1 MPPDEPS
8 SLSVKLAESL
18 VLLEFLAD
26 LYPAA
31 ALMPTDPVMR
41 AQARFFVNTFETR
54 VYPDAFVEFFFRA
67 APRATLLDALA
78 ALQALLP
85 PLPDGPEGEGDKSGE
100 SEGEGEGPFAVG
112 HWSIADMAVAPFL
125 ARIWMFLAHDMG
137 KNSLEDGRAALAE
150 LREGSRFARLRRY
163 VEDVRARPSFR
174 ETWDEGTQLGIWA
187 QVKMMDRS
195 CSEHI

>member
-8 SLSVKLAESL
+8 PLSVKLAESL

-31 ALMPTDPVMR
+31 ALMPTDPVLR
-41 AQARFFVNTFETR
+41 ARARFFVNTFETR
-54 VYPDAFVEFFFRA
+54 VYPDAFLDFFFRA

-100 SEGEGEGPFAVG
+100 GEGGGRGPFAVG
-112 HWSIADMAVAPFL
+112 RWSIADMAVAPFL
-125 ARIWMFLAHDMG
+125 ARIWMFLEHDMG

-163 VEDVRARPSFR
+163 VEDVQARPSFR
-174 ETWDEGTQLGIWA
+174 ATWDEGTQLGIWA

>member
-8 SLSVKLAESL
+8 PVSVKLAESL

-31 ALMPTDPVMR
+31 ALLPTDPVLR
-41 AQARFFVNTFETR
+41 ARARFFVNTFETR
-54 VYPDAFVEFFFRA
+54 VYPEAFLDFFFHA
-67 APRATLLDALA
+67 APSATLLDALA

-85 PLPDGPEGEGDKSGE
+85 LFPDAPEEDMGGE
-100 SEGEGEGPFAVG
+100 SEGEPGGPFAVG
-112 HWSIADMAVAPFL
+112 QWSIADMAVAPSL
-125 ARIWMFLAHDMG
+125 ARIYMFLAHDMG

-163 VEDVRARPSFR
+163 VEDVQARPSFR
-174 ETWDEGTQLGIWA
+174 ATWDEGTQLGIWK
-187 QVKMMDRS
+187 QVKMMDRN
-195 CSEHI
+195 CPEHI